1 MSKFHHMLCKWALKT
16 SMIPWCVPPS
26 MAPTK
31 VAFPHHMFMSC
42 NSMYLRWDFLIFCKS
57 WDLFDIS
64 LFLVT
69 SPSMLFLLDLCVFV
83 TLFVKSPWQR
93 TDLVSSVKPKQR
105 LTYLLMKQLYST
117 HLKLG
122 DFWRGIRN
130 GWRKRRRLV
139 SYVLFVLRTP
149 TPKSGNENWH
159 IKSNS

>member
-42 NSMYLRWDFLIFCKS
+42 NSMYLRWDFLLFCKS
-57 WDLFDIS
+57 WDLFDIY

-69 SPSMLFLLDLCVFV
+69 SPSILLLLDLCVFV

-117 HLKLG
+117 HMKLG
-122 DFWRGIRN
+122 VFWRWIRN

-149 TPKSGNENWH
+149 TPKSGN
-159 IKSNS
+159 